1 MFAISNIMDA
11 MQVLND
17 IADDGATLDLA
28 LSVESKKEFDA
39 IVCSVIQLYRLDA
52 PSGSK
57 CKPSPRIPISMVG
70 VPLSGIQIF
79 HVPSLQG
86 DPHPAVLTKVSRE
99 QRGLHPA
106 QKARRYTCWCC

>member
-1 MFAISNIMDA
+1 

-39 IVCSVIQLYRLDA
+39 IVCSIVQLYKLDA

-57 CKPSPRIPISMVG
+57 CKPSQRIPADMAG
-70 VPLSGIQIF
+70 VPLSGIRIF

-86 DPHPAVLTKVSRE
+86 DPHPAVLNKVSRE

-106 QKARRYTCWCC
+106 QKARRCACCCCSMM